1 MRRWIIA
8 LALCLWAALPV
19 PVFAQARPPLVLA
32 AASMQES
39 LNAAADAWAA
49 RRHPRPILSFAASS
63 ALARQIE
70 AGAPADIFISADAPW
85 MDEIE
90 QKGLLRARTRAPF
103 LSNRLVLVAPA
114 GKARPM
120 VIGRKLPLTT
130 MLGNGRLAM
139 ADPDAVP
146 AGKYGKASLMAL
158 GLWSGV
164 EAKIARGESVRA
176 ALALVEREQCPFG
189 IVYATDARASKAV
202 GVVGTFPAG
211 SHPPI
216 VYPIALLK
224 TSAAPDAEGFRR
236 FLISAEGKAIFRRFG
251 FVTR

>member
-1 MRRWIIA
+1 MRQLMIA
-8 LALCLWAALPV
+8 FFLSLWLAV
-19 PVFAQARPPLVLA
+19 PGAQAETKAPLVLA

-49 RRHPRPILSFAASS
+49 RRHPRPVLSFAASS

-85 MDEIE
+85 MDAVEK
-90 QKGLLRARTRAPF
+90 KGLLRPRTRANF
-103 LSNRLVLVAPA
+103 LSNRMVLVSPA
-114 GKARPM
+114 DKTRPM
-120 VIGRKLPLTT
+120 VINPKLPLAR
-130 MLGNGRLAM
+130 MLGDGRLAM

-146 AGKYGKASLMAL
+146 AGKYGKASLTAL
-158 GLWSGV
+158 GLWNSV
-164 EAKIARGESVRA
+164 EAKIARGDSVRA

-189 IVYATDARASKAV
+189 IVYATDALASKTV
-202 GVVGTFPAG
+202 GVVGAFPAN

-224 TSAAPDAEGFRR
+224 TSTAPDAEGFRR

-251 FVTR
+251 FVTH